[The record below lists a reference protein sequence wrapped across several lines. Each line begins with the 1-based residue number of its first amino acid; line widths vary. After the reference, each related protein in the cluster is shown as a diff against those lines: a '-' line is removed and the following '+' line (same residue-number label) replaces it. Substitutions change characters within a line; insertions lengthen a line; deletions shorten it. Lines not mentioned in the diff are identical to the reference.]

1 MGHTYASILLH
12 VVFSAKDRQRSI
24 RESFRQRLYE
34 YMAGVARGEFGRALA
49 IGGTEDHIHGLLS
62 IGTDLSV
69 GEVMSKWKSLSSG
82 WVHKTVPA
90 AKGFGWQAG
99 YGAFSVSPSS
109 APRVVRY
116 IEGQAEHH
124 KRQTFEEEF
133 LLLLERHGIEHDPRH
148 VWD

>member
-1 MGHTYASILLH
+1 
-12 VVFSAKDRQRSI
+12 
-24 RESFRQRLYE
+24 
-34 YMAGVARGEFGRALA
+34 
-49 IGGTEDHIHGLLS
+49 
-62 IGTDLSV
+62 
-69 GEVMSKWKSLSSG
+69 
-82 WVHKTVPA
+82 VPA
-90 AKGFGWQAG
+90 AKAFGWQAG

-109 APRVVRY
+109 VPRVVRY